1 VIQISQNLK
10 PENFLIEPTVQ
21 DEINKNKVM
30 KPKLPI
36 KSYTI
41 EEIQNLFCA
50 EYKIMFK
57 RDFKFTEES
66 KILIF
71 TVLYYFFRDD
81 HFFNS
86 PCLIKPDGTNPSFD
100 KGLLVMGNTGTGKT
114 SIFSTLEKVFNN
126 HLLFDPITHF
136 RSISA
141 YQLVDEFEKLKNP
154 EEREDYFI
162 KHQRGFRCYDD
173 VKSENDA
180 SNFGKVNLVK
190 KILYQRNEKRLRT
203 IITCNYD
210 PSFPN
215 SFEKGLDEFGIRYDG
230 RIYDRLFSDFNFI
243 ETKGKSFRG

>member
-1 VIQISQNLK
+1 MIQIPQKLK
-10 PENFLIEPTVQ
+10 PENFLTEPTVQ

-66 KILIF
+66 KILLF

-81 HFFNS
+81 NFFNS

-126 HLLFDPITHF
+126 HLLFDPKTHF

-162 KHQRGFRCYDD
+162 KNLRGFLFYYYFNY
-173 VKSENDA
+173 ENY
-180 SNFGKVNLVK
+180 S
-190 KILYQRNEKRLRT
+190 
-203 IITCNYD
+203 
-210 PSFPN
+210 
-215 SFEKGLDEFGIRYDG
+215 
-230 RIYDRLFSDFNFI
+230 
-243 ETKGKSFRG
+243 